1 MSKILVFWEES
12 KESIS
17 SVIIDGQKKE
27 ELMLLEPNVVF
38 SSYFSYLIGTI
49 LTIIDE
55 LSHPIWEDYI
65 RQGIRVFGPKE
76 EMLREIELG

>member
-1 MSKILVFWEES
+1 
-12 KESIS
+12 
-17 SVIIDGQKKE
+17 
-27 ELMLLEPNVVF
+27 MLLEPNVVF

-55 LSHPIWEDYI
+55 LSHSIWEEYI
-65 RQGIRVFGPKE
+65 RQGIRMFGPKE